1 MITIIPYHYWVGS
14 TRGYIESDRDYIS
27 IRCVV
32 EAFARCGCYN
42 VSRHSWDNLPLRS

>member
-14 TRGYIESDRDYIS
+14 TRGYIESDRDYIG
-27 IRCVV
+27 CVV
-32 EAFARCGCYN
+32 EAFTRCGCFN